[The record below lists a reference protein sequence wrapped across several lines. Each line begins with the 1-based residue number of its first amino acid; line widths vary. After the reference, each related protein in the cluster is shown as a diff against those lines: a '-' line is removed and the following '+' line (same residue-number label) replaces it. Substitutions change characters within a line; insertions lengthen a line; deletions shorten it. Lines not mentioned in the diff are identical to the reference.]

1 MFMTVIFCAPS
12 VYSFSHGVDFFLDFF
27 FGFSICYASFDRER
41 LLMEVNSTY
50 YVDVQKEEPTASCVS
65 SVEGIYSNQEH
76 RQHNRNSLEST
87 VLSFCVRFSCLCKF
101 RVVGTGTFRSA
112 STVDF

>member
-1 MFMTVIFCAPS
+1 MIFRAPS

-50 YVDVQKEEPTASCVS
+50 YVPCQ
-65 SVEGIYSNQEH
+65 IL
-76 RQHNRNSLEST
+76 NRGRII
-87 VLSFCVRFSCLCKF
+87 VR
-101 RVVGTGTFRSA
+101 RGVAV
-112 STVDF
+112 